1 MDFNSATQLDCQ
13 VLIKLKDS
21 QVLFI
26 KDGVN
31 LLVKT
36 FNLLPI
42 RVIHNCA
49 VEQLGES
56 HVKDCCQ
63 VVSKG
68 VVYAEICKKTKSYHF
83 GFGCMAN
90 LQILL

>member
-1 MDFNSATQLDCQ
+1 MDFDSATQLDCQ
-13 VLIKLKDS
+13 VLIKLKNG
-21 QVLFI
+21 QVPFI
-26 KDGVN
+26 KNGVN

-36 FNLLPI
+36 SNLLPI

-68 VVYAEICKKTKSYHF
+68 VVNTQICKISCHT
-83 GFGCMAN
+83 
-90 LQILL
+90 